1 MICLSSS
8 LYLTLFGW
16 WYDIIS
22 IHVSF
27 SWEINVSSLH
37 LHLCPVSS
45 CAIYPCYFLISSYLI
60 LSYLISYYL
69 ILSYLILSPSHH
81 FTLYD
86 GQHFVFSSLLSLFS
100 LPHLILFFFPFFF
113 SPLLFSF
120 FFFFS
125 PPPFPPSSSPSSSPS
140 SFSPPPRSPLLLLL
154 LLLLLSGYMATLFN
168 AVGIEVMEIHSRKS
182 QVRGQRRENW
192 CSIEKQKEKNIWR

>member
-1 MICLSSS
+1 MFLLFTFTFALFRPVPYTLVTFS
-8 LYLTLFGW
+8 YL
-16 WYDIIS
+16 
-22 IHVSF
+22 
-27 SWEINVSSLH
+27 
-37 LHLCPVSS
+37 
-45 CAIYPCYFLISSYLI
+45 LISSYLI
-60 LSYLISYYL
+60 LSLIIS
-69 ILSYLILSPSHH
+69 SYLILSPSHH

-113 SPLLFSF
+113 TPLLVSLL
-120 FFFFS
+120 FFFS
-125 PPPFPPSSSPSSSPS
+125 PPPFPPSFSPSSSPSSPS

-192 CSIEKQKEKNIWR
+192 CSIEKQKEKNI

>member
-1 MICLSSS
+1 MFLLFTFTFALFRPVPYTLVTFS
-8 LYLTLFGW
+8 YL
-16 WYDIIS
+16 
-22 IHVSF
+22 
-27 SWEINVSSLH
+27 
-37 LHLCPVSS
+37 
-45 CAIYPCYFLISSYLI
+45 LISSYLI
-60 LSYLISYYL
+60 LSLIIS
-69 ILSYLILSPSHH
+69 SYLILSPSHH

-125 PPPFPPSSSPSSSPS
+125 PPPPSPLLLLLLLLLLL
-140 SFSPPPRSPLLLLL
+140 FLPPPRSPLLLLL

-192 CSIEKQKEKNIWR
+192 CSIEKQKEKNI